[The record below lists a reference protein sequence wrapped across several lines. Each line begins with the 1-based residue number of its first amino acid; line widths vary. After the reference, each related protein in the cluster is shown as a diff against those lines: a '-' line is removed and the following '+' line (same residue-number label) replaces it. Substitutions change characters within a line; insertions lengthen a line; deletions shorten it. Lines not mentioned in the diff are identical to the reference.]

1 MSSPAVISTA
11 LDLHEQLAR
20 SDLPEPFCLAAFP
33 VLLKHELSGTAA
45 PTPSSPLPAPPPV
58 ADPGVTSDG
67 TAAQALARRL
77 GRDIDRLQDIYDFSA
92 DPVALI
98 VSPGR
103 LAPAVSHAS
112 MQIALLVV
120 AARQAVAQESW
131 TPASEIRAVCQDYAR
146 FDPSNFATTL
156 TSMHEQFAFR
166 GKGPG
171 REVRLTRP
179 GWDAVSNL
187 LDELGA

>member
-1 MSSPAVISTA
+1 MSTA
-11 LDLHEQLAR
+11 AAISAAVDLHEQLAD

-33 VLLKHELSGTAA
+33 VLLERELGEKAGSAH
-45 PTPSSPLPAPPPV
+45 SSPPAASPITD
-58 ADPGVTSDG
+58 AGAVTDSS
-67 TAAQALARRL
+67 AAQALARRL
-77 GRDIDRLQDIYDFSA
+77 GRDVDRLQDIYDFSS

-98 VSPGR
+98 VSAGR
-103 LAPAVSHAS
+103 LAPAVAHAS

-120 AARQAVAQESW
+120 AVRQAVDNEAW

-146 FDPSNFATTL
+146 FDSSNFAATL
-156 TSMHEQFAFR
+156 TSMHQQFAFR

-179 GWDAVSNL
+179 GWDAVSDL
-187 LDELGA
+187 LDELGG